1 MKNRSSTSST
11 ANACHGPGMCYD
23 QLIKQCVDCKNLQ
36 RVNEKEKSINTTCFA
51 SSLCYD
57 RLIKQCV
64 DCGKLNRG
72 GKLLIKG
79 MLKDDQLHEIDC
91 KREQANVA
99 TTILRVTSTTIQ
111 VPATLAAYQVCSAL
125 LFGVCALV
133 GLIVAIVM
141 LLWFVKQQRKRR
153 QTRRKTDKEDSE
165 ENESCPIPFEHQ
177 VHKEIS
183 LPEEDP
189 MLCRCPYSNGTA
201 KTARADILKE
211 NVHHV
216 EGSDVTEDPS
226 LSSYDKKCNHT
237 FPLPATELGAT
248 VLVTTKT
255 TQEYFIN
262 EELP

>member
-64 DCGKLNRG
+64 DCGKLNR
-72 GKLLIKG
+72 
-79 MLKDDQLHEIDC
+79 
-91 KREQANVA
+91 A
-99 TTILRVTSTTIQ
+99 TILRVTSTTIQ

>member
-72 GKLLIKG
+72 T
-79 MLKDDQLHEIDC
+79 E
-91 KREQANVA
+91 ET